1 MGMYTTHQR
10 VSSRLMRMMR
20 GMRDTVTCLMS
31 VRVPHLKVQ
40 GAAPFR
46 VRRCSEV
53 SSTQPNPTQRGRRRN
68 GCGVPRPGIHHI
80 HPRVPSRRAPTLP
93 ASQSAGQAQAARVPP
108 AALQAR
114 RCARAPARPLR
125 YVRLWAV
132 ASGSGEKSS
141 VYLLLQ
147 ELNLDAAAGGA
158 GVLLCRH
165 VTKQLAP
172 QAPGVFVFVRVKLL
186 CWAFELMTPIACG
199 TIIIQAIFGLIC
211 LSLLIRAVSS
221 F

>member
-1 MGMYTTHQR
+1 
-10 VSSRLMRMMR
+10 MRMMR

-31 VRVPHLKVQ
+31 VRVHVLKVQ

-53 SSTQPNPTQRGRRRN
+53 SSTQPNPTGKEEERMRCPASG
-68 GCGVPRPGIHHI
+68 
-80 HPRVPSRRAPTLP
+80 HPSYPSTRAFASGTNP

-114 RCARAPARPLR
+114 RCARAPGRPLR

-132 ASGSGEKSS
+132 ASASGEKSS

-147 ELNLDAAAGGA
+147 ELNLDAAAGEA